1 MLKNQSGCCSES
13 PIFPRRRNNG
23 SRVTAPLTTHHSPL
37 TLLRAGFSFLELQ
50 VAFVV
55 FGIALAG
62 LGPLVVMQL
71 RQCERLEDR
80 FNTKTTYYLDP
91 SLDQWARKLG
101 ATALV
106 KTQDPPP
113 RPPPTPPPAVKIVD
127 NGDTDYSEVGSDWV
141 YEADATSF
149 QGDHSRHDKGSGS
162 AKAKWTFSALY
173 SGWYEVFVTWKE
185 KDDRAT
191 NSPFTVYDAAVAE
204 GTVLVNQKI
213 APSGP
218 TFSGAKWLSLGKFA
232 IGQTALDDVPSNS
245 MRVELSDDANGKVI
259 ADAVRIAHL
268 KNVVNVVSIEKSLTS
283 EDVTVH
289 VALTVNT
296 PR

>member
-1 MLKNQSGCCSES
+1 MRKTARSG
-13 PIFPRRRNNG
+13 F
-23 SRVTAPLTTHHSPL
+23 T
-37 TLLRAGFSFLELQ
+37 FLELQ

-80 FNTKTTYYLDP
+80 FNTTTTYYLDP
-91 SLDQWARKLG
+91 SLDEWARKLG
-101 ATALV
+101 AAALV
-106 KTQDPPP
+106 RTQDPAP
-113 RPPPTPPPAVKIVD
+113 RPPPAPPPAVKIVD
-127 NGDTDYSEVGSDWV
+127 DGDADYSEVGSDWTHDN
-141 YEADATSF
+141 DAPSF
-149 QGDHSRHDKGSGS
+149 QSDRSRHDNGSGS
-162 AKAKWTFSALY
+162 NNAKWTFSALY
-173 SGWYEVFVTWKE
+173 SGWYEIFVTWKE
-185 KDDRAT
+185 IGNQAT
-191 NSPFTVYDAAVAE
+191 NAPFTVYDAAVAE

-213 APSGP
+213 QPSGP
-218 TFSGAKWLSLGKFA
+218 TFSGAQWLSLGKFA
-232 IGQTALDDVPSNS
+232 IGQTALDAVPSNS

-268 KNVVNVVSIEKSLTS
+268 KNVVSVVSIDKSLTS

-289 VALTVNT
+289 VALKVNT